1 MPLVNVHESPPGSKW
16 SVELFRSVPTLFNT
30 GSLWDEPAALSDSVI
45 NIFQGV
51 EGKKKKKKKNST
63 RCFAPGSL
71 VAFCLLMAFIKIHS
85 PQQLR
90 ESETNRKSLAA
101 SFVAGEAM
109 NSYWVVGIV
118 MIQVVRP
125 WSLSCTE
132 SLLLNVHLA
141 FMFQNIRINCDPF
154 PSEKGL
160 RDPGVQVDEPASQDA
175 SAAPALLSGKLQI
188 QIASQKLYVLFT
200 FLLRFFFF
208 FFMLSW
214 PITFC
219 SYEGKW
225 IGHGRLLYR
234 ISVMPIVDI
243 TELKEGVFLSYRV
256 LEITGWPLIPWNK
269 PGMTKKP
276 FNY

>member
-1 MPLVNVHESPPGSKW
+1 
-16 SVELFRSVPTLFNT
+16 
-30 GSLWDEPAALSDSVI
+30 
-45 NIFQGV
+45 
-51 EGKKKKKKKNST
+51 
-63 RCFAPGSL
+63 
-71 VAFCLLMAFIKIHS
+71 MAFIKIHS

-208 FFMLSW
+208 FYFFFGLHTFFVLGENNLSLEVSF
-214 PITFC
+214 ITFC

>member
-1 MPLVNVHESPPGSKW
+1 MCMKAPRGASEVWNCSGQCPHSS
-16 SVELFRSVPTLFNT
+16 TLDLYGMSRLLSQT
-30 GSLWDEPAALSDSVI
+30 VSLIYFKGWR
-45 NIFQGV
+45 
-51 EGKKKKKKKNST
+51 KKKKKKNST

-90 ESETNRKSLAA
+90 ESETNRKSLAV

-208 FFMLSW
+208 FFFHVILAYH
-214 PITFC
+214 I
-219 SYEGKW
+219 
-225 IGHGRLLYR
+225 L
-234 ISVMPIVDI
+234 
-243 TELKEGVFLSYRV
+243 
-256 LEITGWPLIPWNK
+256 
-269 PGMTKKP
+269 
-276 FNY
+276 

>member
-1 MPLVNVHESPPGSKW
+1 MYLSLFAGEPMSYLSASRRLSIVCAVQGGVCECVFCSAEPVVCRRGAKRAAWPRPMPLVNVHESPPGSKW
-16 SVELFRSVPTLFNT
+16 SVELFRSVPTLFNA

-90 ESETNRKSLAA
+90 ESETNRKSLAV

-208 FFMLSW
+208 FFHVILAYH
-214 PITFC
+214 I
-219 SYEGKW
+219 
-225 IGHGRLLYR
+225 L
-234 ISVMPIVDI
+234 
-243 TELKEGVFLSYRV
+243 
-256 LEITGWPLIPWNK
+256 
-269 PGMTKKP
+269 
-276 FNY
+276 